1 MATTVIQG
9 LTPRTK
15 STRFMPQLVLGWVLI
30 IPLVFYAVHGT
41 PSFESLRSSGDSASS
56 LSGLATNGR
65 QSGFV
70 ESILIPGVA
79 FSIVM
84 WLLIKNV
91 KRVLSMALQMWVQTL
106 LSLLTILS
114 LAWSQD
120 PFRSAYNGCFCFIET
135 LFAYYLVTKF
145 DVEELRSVL
154 MMAGFAISI
163 VGLAMV
169 LLTPQFSVT
178 SSARDG
184 VAWTGLFTDRT
195 STGKAMVFLLSPAI
209 VFVRKTF
216 RYRHILYFLL
226 LSFLTFMA
234 HAATARVILIL
245 YIAVM
250 AAIRFYKTF
259 GRRSSV
265 VIAGILAAA
274 GAVVVSAG
282 FMLSSVVLTTL
293 GRNATLSGRTVI
305 WGFVARSI
313 AKRPLLGYGFYSFW
327 LGMKG
332 ESARL
337 IVGTHWTFGYA
348 HNGVLEIWL
357 QLGLVGVVL
366 FFITLL
372 QATKNAWF
380 CLRHDCPPGVQWY
393 IGLIVLTMLYNVD
406 ESTVFWP
413 IDLLTILYLVA
424 CAGLSTA
431 ARQIRQVE
439 AMEAMYK

>member
-1 MATTVIQG
+1 
-9 LTPRTK
+9 
-15 STRFMPQLVLGWVLI
+15 
-30 IPLVFYAVHGT
+30 
-41 PSFESLRSSGDSASS
+41 
-56 LSGLATNGR
+56 
-65 QSGFV
+65 
-70 ESILIPGVA
+70 
-79 FSIVM
+79 
-84 WLLIKNV
+84 
-91 KRVLSMALQMWVQTL
+91 
-106 LSLLTILS
+106 
-114 LAWSQD
+114 
-120 PFRSAYNGCFCFIET
+120 
-135 LFAYYLVTKF
+135 
-145 DVEELRSVL
+145 
-154 MMAGFAISI
+154 MAGFAIAV

-169 LLTPQFSVT
+169 FLTPQYSVT
-178 SSARDG
+178 HSARDG

-195 STGKAMVFLLSPAI
+195 STGKAMVFLVSPAI
-209 VFVRKTF
+209 IFARKTF
-216 RYRHILYFLL
+216 KYRHIVYILL

-250 AAIRFYKTF
+250 AAIRLYRTF

-265 VIAGILAAA
+265 VIAGILAAV
-274 GAVVVSAG
+274 GAVVVSVG
-282 FMLSSVVLTTL
+282 VVLSPLLLKTL

-366 FFITLL
+366 FFITLF
-372 QATKNAWF
+372 QATRNAWF
-380 CLRHDCPPGVQWY
+380 CLRRGCRPGVLWY

-413 IDLLTILYLVA
+413 IDLLTIFYLVA
-424 CAGLSTA
+424 CSGLA
-431 ARQIRQVE
+431 MAVRQIRQSETIE
-439 AMEAMYK
+439 AMHT